1 MRFVE
6 ASVESAFVLLR
17 DIGEGCTCECKCAVS
32 LVRGTIGGDSS
43 GWVPN
48 RVHQHS
54 IGSILHHFTGRN
66 QRVQLKKQKEPAF
79 TIVRHAVFQLVNIYI
94 YINT

>member
-1 MRFVE
+1 M
-6 ASVESAFVLLR
+6 ESAFVLLR

-48 RVHQHS
+48 KRESTNIVLGAFYIILPVEIKGCNLKNKRNLHS
-54 IGSILHHFTGRN
+54 
-66 QRVQLKKQKEPAF
+66 QLSDMRF
-79 TIVRHAVFQLVNIYI
+79 FNL
-94 YINT
+94 